1 MGLYYYGFVVNEGI
15 GLILVIQTFYPSTF
29 SVLYNKDVYP
39 TSVHKS
45 NVEVNVWFV
54 KCSEYQYIQN
64 INQNYTKYQINKIE
78 MWMTPINV
86 GPIVVV
92 VYIQNTAP
100 TDTDQTH
107 SLLAML
113 IYGNDYAT

>member
-1 MGLYYYGFVVNEGI
+1 
-15 GLILVIQTFYPSTF
+15 
-29 SVLYNKDVYP
+29 
-39 TSVHKS
+39 
-45 NVEVNVWFV
+45 
-54 KCSEYQYIQN
+54 
-64 INQNYTKYQINKIE
+64 
-78 MWMTPINV
+78 MTPINV

-92 VYIQNTAP
+92 VYIQNTTP